1 MTRQL
6 TRAYLARGVAGTV
19 SRLVLCAAAAFP
31 LAPFGAVR
39 DFA

>member
-19 SRLVLCAAAAFP
+19 SMLV
-31 LAPFGAVR
+31 VR
-39 DFA
+39 GGGICPRAI